1 MSSTNF
7 SKGGTQELKQRHQE
21 YVYFSYVYI
30 FFHISITISHTYLA
44 QAIARKR
51 YYLS

>member
-21 YVYFSYVYI
+21 YVSI
-30 FFHISITISHTYLA
+30 FFHVSITISYTYLA
-44 QAIARKR
+44 QAITRKR